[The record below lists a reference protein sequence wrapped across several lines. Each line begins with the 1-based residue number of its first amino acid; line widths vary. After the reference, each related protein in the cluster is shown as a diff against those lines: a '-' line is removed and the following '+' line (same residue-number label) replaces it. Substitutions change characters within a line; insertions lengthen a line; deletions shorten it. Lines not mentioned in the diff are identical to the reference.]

1 VEVINDVL
9 FYRAAD
15 GGWRALFWLVVLRLA
30 RDGDESALGLWYDGG
45 GFLPGARLARCVV
58 ELRVA
63 VGDVEVGG
71 QRDAESTGAV
81 ELADGLALVIAVDV
95 LALDSDL
102 KTWNI
107 ENGNKKMRS

>member
-1 VEVINDVL
+1 
-9 FYRAAD
+9 
-15 GGWRALFWLVVLRLA
+15 VVLRLA
-30 RDGDESALGLWYDGG
+30 RDGDENALGLWYDGG